1 MKLSRSKLMVGTL
14 VIALAAWYA
23 WSHRMG
29 VPEDFADQQTQFKYG
44 SIGTD
49 HPLTRSPIPYWIW
62 RVLPQMFT
70 PSKVIKAGFGPA
82 NDLRS
87 YTAFGLAYEDKVDP
101 PRGAAPGPRVFERP
115 IGISKRTAFG
125 LDFVGVNC
133 SFCHTTML
141 RKSADD
147 KQALIIPGGTGN
159 TIDIEKYFLYLF
171 AAFSDPGFTGDAV
184 MAEIAKVNPQ
194 MGFVE
199 KTVYRYVLIPYMK
212 HVVPDLLKQFDFID
226 PENPDRL
233 PKFGPGRVDTW
244 AAYKRTFVHPPQDDK
259 IAGVAD
265 FPPIW
270 NQEIRLGMRLHW
282 DGNTNVLE
290 ERNIISALAL
300 IGPRLEYM
308 DVERL
313 KRVTDYSLGLL
324 PPRYNDLAPD
334 VYSGKGENPEKIAKR
349 QEDITAGRVLF
360 ENRCAGCH
368 SPTGSRI
375 GRVEPLQYG
384 QATEPDRVKAFTH
397 ELADSLN
404 KLETKAWKLRDFKPQ
419 EGYTNLLLDGIWL
432 RGPYL
437 HNGSV
442 PTLADLLEYPE
453 NRPKAFCRGSDVFDW
468 VKVGFVSELSTEP
481 GKPPCGQHFLFETK
495 WRGNGNQG
503 HLFGTDASKDDKRR
517 LIEFLKT
524 L

>member
-1 MKLSRSKLMVGTL
+1 MKITRTKLILMVGL
-14 VIALAAWYA
+14 MVALGAYVWT
-23 WSHRMG
+23 HRMG

-49 HPLTRSPIPYWIW
+49 HPMTRAPIPYWIW

-82 NDLRS
+82 NDMRS
-87 YTAFGLAYEDKVDP
+87 YAAFGLAYEESRQM
-101 PRGAAPGPRVFERP
+101 PRGWVAGQPTFDRP
-115 IGISKRTAFG
+115 IGMSKRSAFG

-133 SFCHTTML
+133 SFCHTTLL

-147 KQALIIPGGTGN
+147 KQVVIIPGGTGN

-171 AAFSDPGFTGDAV
+171 AAFSDPGFTADAV

-199 KTVYRYVLIPYMK
+199 RSVHRYVLIPLMK
-212 HVVPDLLKQFDFID
+212 HVVPDLIKQFDFID
-226 PENPDRL
+226 PANPNRL

-244 AAYKRTFVHPPQDDK
+244 AVYKRTFVHPPQDDTT
-259 IAGVAD
+259 AGVAD
-265 FPPIW
+265 FPAIW
-270 NQEIRLGMRLHW
+270 NQQAKLGMRLHW
-282 DGNTNVLE
+282 DGNTNVLQ

-313 KRVTDYSLGLL
+313 NRVADYSLGLL
-324 PPRYNDLAPD
+324 PPRYNDLAPG
-334 VYSGKGENPEKIAKR
+334 VYTGKGEDAPRITKR
-349 QEDITAGRVLF
+349 QADISAGRVLF

-368 SPTGSRI
+368 APTGLRI

-384 QATEPDRVKAFTH
+384 QATEPDRLKAFTH
-397 ELADSLN
+397 ELADALN
-404 KLETKAWKLRDFKPQ
+404 QLQTSAWQLRGFKPQ
-419 EGYTNLLLDGIWL
+419 EGYTNMLLDGIWL

-442 PTLADLLEYPE
+442 PTLADLLKYPE
-453 NRPKAFCRGSDVFDW
+453 DRPKQFCRGSDVFDW
-468 VKVGFVSELSTEP
+468 VNIGFVSALGP
-481 GKPPCGQHFLFETK
+481 DPAKPCGEHFLFDTSL
-495 WRGNGNQG
+495 RGNRNQG
-503 HLFGTDASKDDKRR
+503 HVFGTDASPEEKAQ